1 MAAWR
6 GEIAM
11 RETVA
16 AYLLGPAVML
26 LVCAAM
32 WVLSHRYGAALEER
46 LTRWFDAHR
55 GHGMRHKH

>member
-1 MAAWR
+1 
-6 GEIAM
+6 M

-26 LVCAAM
+26 LVCAAT

-46 LTRWFDAHR
+46 LTRWLDAHR

>member
-1 MAAWR
+1 
-6 GEIAM
+6 M

-26 LVCAAM
+26 VVCVAM
-32 WVLSHRYGAALEER
+32 WAVSRHTRGALEER
-46 LTRWFDAHR
+46 LARWIEAHR

>member
-1 MAAWR
+1 
-6 GEIAM
+6 M

-26 LVCAAM
+26 VVCAGM
-32 WVLSHRYGAALEER
+32 WAVSRRSRGILEER
-46 LTRWFDAHR
+46 LARWFDAHR

>member
-1 MAAWR
+1 
-6 GEIAM
+6 M

-26 LVCAAM
+26 LVCGAM
-32 WVLSHRYGAALEER
+32 WFASRHTRGVLEER
-46 LTRWFDAHR
+46 LSRWIDAHR